1 MLSVLVVGRYDDFP
15 ARWDTTA
22 SLHLVLFDYAQRKS
36 RKLMIWICD
45 FPHTP
50 ARQIYRDQIPR
61 AQRRLAQTDQLVR
74 TTRLAVG
81 KRGVSRIEAPELA
94 RSRRPLVDGG
104 GNLCPTFRSEDRRGG
119 KEGGS
124 TCRARWWAYH

>member
-1 MLSVLVVGRYDDFP
+1 MIRRPPRSTRTDTLFP
-15 ARWDTTA
+15 YTTLFRSWDTKA
-22 SLHLVLFDYAQRKS
+22 ALQLDPFDYAQRKA
-36 RKLMIWICD
+36 RKLRIWIGD

-81 KRGVSRIEAPELA
+81 KRGVSRIEAPERA
-94 RSRRPLVDGG
+94 RSRRPL
-104 GNLCPTFRSEDRRGG
+104 EDRRGQHTG
-119 KEGGS
+119 
-124 TCRARWWAYH
+124 TTNTYTPVTNT